1 MRSSVL
7 YDAPGPKTRR
17 LSRLVSILGSL
28 VIACG
33 LLWLIATL
41 AAPRETQPGFV
52 QPGLF
57 DRSRWNIFYM
67 PFQGFS
73 PMSVW
78 QGIFSG
84 LAATFSAALVA
95 AVLAILFGMVIC
107 LLRLTRRTWVRVP
120 ATIMLE
126 FIRGMPVLLMMLFI
140 LLVFGISTFW
150 VVVAALTLYN
160 GVVIGE
166 AIRSGIQ
173 SLPRGQREAG
183 LSIGLS
189 SLQVRLMIEFP
200 QALRQMTPIIVAQL
214 VVLLKDTSL
223 AYIIG
228 YEDLLKKITHL
239 SNFYG
244 DRYFFSVFLVALV
257 AYLLVN
263 LSVSWFA
270 RYLSRHVR

>member
-1 MRSSVL
+1 MSTSVL

-17 LSRLVSILGSL
+17 MSRVVSI
-28 VIACG
+28 AG
-33 LLWLIATL
+33 LLAIAAGLVWLIATL

-57 DRSRWNIFYM
+57 DPSRWIIFFK
-67 PFQGFS
+67 PFKGYGPFD
-73 PMSVW
+73 VW
-78 QGIFSG
+78 RGIFDG
-84 LAATFSAALVA
+84 LAATFSAAAVA
-95 AVLAILFGMVIC
+95 AVLAISLGLLIC
-107 LLRLTRRTWVRVP
+107 LLRLAKPTLVRVP
-120 ATIMLE
+120 TTIMLE
-126 FIRGMPVLLMMLFI
+126 FVRGMPVLLMMLFI

-150 VVVAALTLYN
+150 VVVAALALYN
-160 GVVIGE
+160 GAVIGE

-183 LSIGLS
+183 LSIGLTG
-189 SLQVRLMIEFP
+189 LQVRLIIELP

-244 DRYFFSVFLVALV
+244 DRYFFSVFFVALV

-263 LSVSWFA
+263 LGVSWFA
-270 RYLSRHVR
+270 RYLSKHMR

>member
-1 MRSSVL
+1 MSSSVL

-17 LSRLVSILGSL
+17 MSRIVSI
-28 VIACG
+28 VG
-33 LLWLIATL
+33 LLAIVGGVAWVVAIL
-41 AAPRETQPGFV
+41 AAPRETQPGLV

-57 DRSRWNIFYM
+57 DSSRWNIFYK
-67 PFQGFS
+67 PFQGYS
-73 PMSVW
+73 PFQVW
-78 QGIFSG
+78 YGIFSG
-84 LAATFSAALVA
+84 LMATFGAATVA
-95 AVLAILFGMVIC
+95 AVLAMSLGLVIC
-107 LLRLTRRTWVRVP
+107 LLRLAKRAWVRVP
-120 ATIMLE
+120 TTVMLE
-126 FIRGMPVLLMMLFI
+126 FVRGMPVLLMMLFI

-150 VVVAALTLYN
+150 VVVAALALYN
-160 GVVIGE
+160 GAVIGE

-183 LSIGLS
+183 LSLGLS
-189 SLQVRLMIEFP
+189 SLQVRLIIELP

-244 DRYFFSVFLVALV
+244 DRYFFSVFFVALV
-257 AYLLVN
+257 AYLIVN

-270 RYLSRHVR
+270 RYLSKHVR